1 MNHRPFTA
9 TVLLLATFL
18 FTACQADLRELCYDH
33 HHHQNEPMLE
43 LALNLELDV
52 DIDIEVLTE
61 QTRITEPEYMKVC
74 FYSPSQAALQSTE
87 FVSGRGGPLHT
98 APGLYEMVCYSF
110 GTEYIQ
116 IRGEGDISTLEAFTS
131 DITASR
137 ASTFAKFTRGAG
149 DEAPGPII
157 YPPDHLLVARE
168 TVKIPS
174 YEEVDDQ
181 VVTIKAIA
189 STIVETYI
197 FKVPH
202 VDGVQ
207 YVESVEGYVTNQ
219 ARSSFFGRGEV
230 NTEPATL
237 CFPVEIDLQNGLF
250 QTSFNTFGKLPG
262 ESRSYLHIVI
272 KDTGGKEY
280 RISTD
285 ITDQFLKPD
294 HEIIIDDEINI
305 SKPESRGGGIAP
317 TVEPW
322 QEETH
327 DVPIG

>member
-1 MNHRPFTA
+1 MKAISLTA
-9 TVLLLATFL
+9 PLLLATL
-18 FTACQADLRELCYDH
+18 LLTACQADLRELCYDH
-33 HHHQNEPMLE
+33 RHQDKSRLT
-43 LALNLELDV
+43 LALNLKLDV
-52 DIDIEVLTE
+52 DIEIEVLTE

-74 FYSPSQAALQSTE
+74 FYSPAKTTLQSTE
-87 FVSGRGGPLHT
+87 FVSGKGGPLHT
-98 APGLYEMVCYSF
+98 SPGLYDMVCYSF

-157 YPPDHLLVARE
+157 YSPDHLLVARE
-168 TVKIPS
+168 TVEIPS
-174 YEEVDDQ
+174 YEETGDQ
-181 VVTIKAIA
+181 VITIEAIA
-189 STIVETYI
+189 ATIVETYS
-197 FKVPH
+197 FRVPH
-202 VDGVQ
+202 VNGVQ

-230 NTEPATL
+230 NTEPATI
-237 CFPVEIDLQNGLF
+237 CFPVETDIQNGQF
-250 QTSFNTFGKLPG
+250 KTSFNTFGKLPG
-262 ESRSYLHIVI
+262 ESRSFLHIVI

-294 HEIIIDDEINI
+294 HEIIIDDEIDI
-305 SKPESRGGGIAP
+305 PQPESRGGGIAP